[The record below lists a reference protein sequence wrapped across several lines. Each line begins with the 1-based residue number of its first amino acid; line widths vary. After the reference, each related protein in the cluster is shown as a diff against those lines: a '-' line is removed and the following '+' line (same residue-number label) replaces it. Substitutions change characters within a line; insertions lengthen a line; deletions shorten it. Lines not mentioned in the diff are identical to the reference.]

1 MPIKHRK
8 IAGWLIA
15 CASVCTAA
23 CPVAASAQRPLGTVK
38 TEGVEL
44 TGMVAVSNGSATIGN
59 NGAVTAGAQPSDIA
73 LTRGGLVRVCA
84 GSQVHLSQTS
94 MAIGRPPL
102 MLALDRGTVEIRTG
116 AEKTDVVL
124 TPDLRFELS
133 GQAPLDLRI
142 RVVPNG
148 DTCVDNA
155 GKDAPMLHITETLGT
170 GAYFVRPGQHVL
182 FEHGSLREVVDHET
196 SSCGC
201 PKTDA
206 LVLAGKG
213 KHGDGKIPEAARINP
228 FPEAVSQGLAK
239 PDLPQAQPAP
249 VGVVQTQVSS
259 TLAYNGTTNAAS
271 GPPGEVITAA
281 SIAPPAAATVSGSA
295 QPTTATASASAP
307 ANPTTSAASTAA
319 VATAPATDAH
329 ITEAAPPPAGPN
341 PFRSIGHFFRRLFG
355 GH

>member
-1 MPIKHRK
+1 MRLHLKSLATRNT
-8 IAGWLIA
+8 AFVRGCARCVSFCCLA
-15 CASVCTAA
+15 CG
-23 CPVAASAQRPLGTVK
+23 VAAVAQRPIGTVK

-59 NGAVTAGAQPSDIA
+59 SGAVTAGAQPSDIA
-73 LTRGGLVRVCA
+73 LSRGGTVRVCA
-84 GSQVHLSQTS
+84 GSQVHVSQSS
-94 MAIGRPPL
+94 MAVGRPPL

-124 TPDLRFELS
+124 TPDLRFDLS
-133 GQAPLDLRI
+133 DAAPLDLRI

-170 GAYFVRPGQHVL
+170 GTYFLRPGQRVL

-201 PKTDA
+201 PKAEA
-206 LVLAGKG
+206 LVLASKA
-213 KHGDGKIPEAARINP
+213 KRGDGKLPEAARINP

-239 PDLPQAQPAP
+239 PDPPPPQTA
-249 VGVVQTQVSS
+249 GETHTQVSS
-259 TLAYNGTTNAAS
+259 TLAYNGTTNAVS
-271 GPPGEVITAA
+271 GPPGEVTTAV
-281 SIAPPAAATVSGSA
+281 SIAPPAV
-295 QPTTATASASAP
+295 P
-307 ANPTTSAASTAA
+307 
-319 VATAPATDAH
+319 ATAPLGASSAAPRSSTNDAAAAATEAH
-329 ITEAAPPPAGPN
+329 VTEAAPPPSGPN
-341 PFRSIGHFFRRLFG
+341 PFRAIGRFFRRMFG